1 MKDFTSKGKETKGR
15 KLSKYKTSME
25 GKRKVV
31 TYVSIVSS

>member
-15 KLSKYKTSME
+15 KSSIYKTNME

-31 TYVSIVSS
+31 KSVSIVSN